1 MGRCGR
7 MDGTRRNSVGN
18 QKVKHHKHRN
28 IRRNCSV
35 VWTWKDPFYTSKYKH
50 HVVLSFRTLPGKHV
64 DKIAEQM
71 RMHNI
76 NALLIIGGFEVCFKL
91 FLPVHHI
98 LLMRLH
104 SHVRFP

>member
-50 HVVLSFRTLPGKHV
+50 HGLFFPSEHFLESMLTKSLSRCECT
-64 DKIAEQM
+64 
-71 RMHNI
+71 
-76 NALLIIGGFEVCFKL
+76 
-91 FLPVHHI
+91 I
-98 LLMRLH
+98 LMLC
-104 SHVRFP
+104 